1 MKKYTSFRK
10 ILFSIGLLAII
21 GLTGMNV
28 YSLYKLN
35 KTSIATSVENKKNQI
50 SEFASQVRNRFL
62 VVSKGIWKIDTD
74 KLNNELEKG
83 KFPASFMQVLTTASQ
98 DSLFSQ
104 IYFARP
110 DQASATKSSF
120 IYKYNTVTNKMMLT
134 RHYPELVHDGIE
146 LAQTR
151 MKVLAKDYQWPTKTL
166 FDTNRSMTIT
176 LINPKNHSI
185 MGYVCLVIDNNY
197 LIHGYLQPML
207 IKTFGKNDP
216 NGITVWVHDWVKNKD
231 LATNNP
237 NVSYNKKKVHINDS
251 FPGLLDNWNLKAA
264 FDELPTVNASRAQFE
279 RNLTA
284 LGAAVLI
291 LLGSLVFIN
300 ITAQKERE
308 LALRQTGFLANVTH
322 ELKTP
327 LAVMQAAGENLA
339 DGRVKDPDR
348 LKTYGKHIYNESVRL
363 RKMIEKLLDVA
374 KTDAGQMILK
384 PSQQQLDLLV
394 ANFVEEHRSYLENKG
409 FTLKTNIDK
418 NIPPVEIDPGSFQTI
433 LDNLVENAIKYS
445 PNEKFIGIYVRNQKT
460 DVVVEVEDHGLG
472 IPFKAQKH
480 IFDKFFRVEDTLTA
494 HTKGHGLGLSIVKS
508 LVELN
513 HGDIILKSQYRKGS
527 KFIVHFPAM
536 TDEKIRKMSS
546 IQKKSIQALT
556 NEGNTNYVV
565 QG

>member
-1 MKKYTSFRK
+1 MKKYSSFRK
-10 ILFSIGLLAII
+10 VLFSIGLLAII

-28 YSLYKLN
+28 YSLYRLN
-35 KTSIATSVENKKNQI
+35 QTSITTSVENKKNQI
-50 SEFASQVRNRFL
+50 SEFASDVRNRFL
-62 VVSKGIWKIDTD
+62 IVSKSIWKIDTNQ
-74 KLNNELEKG
+74 LNQAIQHRQ
-83 KFPASFMQVLTTASQ
+83 FPPSFIQVLDKASK
-98 DSLFSQ
+98 DSLFSDV
-104 IYFARP
+104 YFSLP
-110 DQASATKSSF
+110 ENSTKVKPKF
-120 IYKYNTVTNKMMLT
+120 YKFDPVTDRLNPV
-134 RHYPELVHDGIE
+134 RQYPEMVHDGIE
-146 LAQTR
+146 LARTR

-176 LINPKNHSI
+176 LISPKNHRI
-185 MGYVCLVIDNNY
+185 MGYICLIINNDF

-207 IKTFGKNDP
+207 VKTFGENNP

-237 NVSYNKKKVHINDS
+237 SVSFNQKKVHINDS

-284 LGAAVLI
+284 LGAAVLL

-308 LALRQTGFLANVTH
+308 LSLRQTGFLANVTH

-348 LKTYGKHIYNESVRL
+348 LKSYGKHIYDESVRL
-363 RKMIEKLLDVA
+363 RNMIEKLLDVA
-374 KTDAGQMILK
+374 KTDAGRMNLK
-384 PSQQQLDLLV
+384 QTRQQVDELLKDYL
-394 ANFVEEHRSYLENKG
+394 AEHRPYLENEG
-409 FTLKTNIDK
+409 FTIKFETDK
-418 NIPPVEIDPGSFQTI
+418 KISPIKIDPDSFQTI
-433 LDNLVENAIKYS
+433 MDNLIENAVKYS
-445 PNEKFIGIYVRNQKT
+445 PEEKFIGIHVSDDKYEVI
-460 DVVVEVEDHGLG
+460 VEVEDHGLG
-472 IPFKAQKH
+472 IPYKAQKH

-508 LVELN
+508 LIELN
-513 HGDIILKSQYRKGS
+513 GGDIILKSQYRKGS
-527 KFIVHFPAM
+527 KFLLHFPVL
-536 TDEKIRKMSS
+536 TQSEIKKMEN
-546 IQKKSIQALT
+546 IQKKTMQTLT

>member
-1 MKKYTSFRK
+1 MKKYSSFRK
-10 ILFSIGLLAII
+10 VLFSIGLLAII

-28 YSLYKLN
+28 YSLYRLN
-35 KTSIATSVENKKNQI
+35 QTSITTSVENKKNQI
-50 SEFASQVRNRFL
+50 SEFASDVRNRFL
-62 VVSKGIWKIDTD
+62 IVSKSIWKIDTNQ
-74 KLNNELEKG
+74 LNQAIQHR
-83 KFPASFMQVLTTASQ
+83 KFPPSFIQVLDKASN
-98 DSLFSQ
+98 DSLFSDVYFSLPENSTNVKTS
-104 IYFARP
+104 IYKFN
-110 DQASATKSSF
+110 SATDHLNPVRK
-120 IYKYNTVTNKMMLT
+120 
-134 RHYPELVHDGIE
+134 YPEMVHDGIE
-146 LAQTR
+146 LARTR

-176 LINPKNHSI
+176 LISPKNHRI
-185 MGYVCLVIDNNY
+185 MGYICLIINNDF

-207 IKTFGKNDP
+207 VKTFGKNNP

-237 NVSYNKKKVHINDS
+237 SVSFNQKKVHINDS

-284 LGAAVLI
+284 LGAAVLL

-308 LALRQTGFLANVTH
+308 LSLRQTGFLANVTH

-348 LKTYGKHIYNESVRL
+348 LKSYGKHIYDESVRL
-363 RKMIEKLLDVA
+363 RNMIEKLLDVA
-374 KTDAGQMILK
+374 KTDAGRMYLK
-384 PSQQQLDLLV
+384 QTRQQVDELLRDYLS
-394 ANFVEEHRSYLENKG
+394 EHRSYLENKG
-409 FTLKTNIDK
+409 FTVKFETAKKISPIK
-418 NIPPVEIDPGSFQTI
+418 IDPDSFQTI
-433 LDNLVENAIKYS
+433 MDNLIENAVKYS
-445 PNEKFIGIYVRNQKT
+445 PDEKFIGIYVSDDKYEVT
-460 DVVVEVEDHGLG
+460 VEVEDHGLG
-472 IPFKAQKH
+472 IPYKAQKH

-508 LVELN
+508 LIELN
-513 HGDIILKSQYRKGS
+513 GGDIILKSQYRKGS
-527 KFIVHFPAM
+527 KFLLHFPLL
-536 TDEKIRKMSS
+536 TQSEIKKMDN
-546 IQKKSIQALT
+546 IQKKTIQTLT

>member
-1 MKKYTSFRK
+1 MKKYSSFRK
-10 ILFSIGLLAII
+10 VLFSIGLLAII

-28 YSLYKLN
+28 YSLYRLN
-35 KTSIATSVENKKNQI
+35 QTSITTSVENKKNQI
-50 SEFASQVRNRFL
+50 SEFASDVRNRFL
-62 VVSKGIWKIDTD
+62 IVSKSIWKIDTNQ
-74 KLNNELEKG
+74 LNQAIQHRQ
-83 KFPASFMQVLTTASQ
+83 FPPSFIQVLDKASK
-98 DSLFSQ
+98 DSLFSDV
-104 IYFARP
+104 YFSLP
-110 DQASATKSSF
+110 ENSTKVKPKF
-120 IYKYNTVTNKMMLT
+120 YKFDPVTDRLNPV
-134 RHYPELVHDGIE
+134 RQYPEMVHDGIE
-146 LAQTR
+146 LARTR

-176 LINPKNHSI
+176 LISPKNHRI
-185 MGYVCLVIDNNY
+185 MGYICLIINNDF

-207 IKTFGKNDP
+207 VKTFGENNP

-237 NVSYNKKKVHINDS
+237 SVSFNQKKVHINDS

-284 LGAAVLI
+284 LGAAVLL

-308 LALRQTGFLANVTH
+308 LSLRQTGFLANVTH

-348 LKTYGKHIYNESVRL
+348 LKSYGKHIYDESVRL
-363 RKMIEKLLDVA
+363 RNMIEKLLDVA
-374 KTDAGQMILK
+374 KTDAGRMNLK
-384 PSQQQLDLLV
+384 QTRQQVDELLKDYL
-394 ANFVEEHRSYLENKG
+394 AEHRPYLENEG
-409 FTLKTNIDK
+409 FTIKFETDEKISPIK
-418 NIPPVEIDPGSFQTI
+418 IDPDSFQTI
-433 LDNLVENAIKYS
+433 MDNLIENAVKYS
-445 PNEKFIGIYVRNQKT
+445 PEEKFIGIHVSDDKYEVT
-460 DVVVEVEDHGLG
+460 VEVEDHGLG
-472 IPFKAQKH
+472 IPYKAQKH

-508 LVELN
+508 LIELN
-513 HGDIILKSQYRKGS
+513 GGDIILKSQYRKGS
-527 KFIVHFPAM
+527 KFLLHFPVL
-536 TDEKIRKMSS
+536 TQSEIRKMEN
-546 IQKKSIQALT
+546 IQKKTMQTLT

>member
-1 MKKYTSFRK
+1 MKKYSSFRK
-10 ILFSIGLLAII
+10 VLFSIGLLAII

-28 YSLYKLN
+28 YSLYRLN
-35 KTSIATSVENKKNQI
+35 QTSITTSVENKKNQI
-50 SEFASQVRNRFL
+50 SEFASDVRNRFL
-62 VVSKGIWKIDTD
+62 IVSKSIWKIDTNQ
-74 KLNNELEKG
+74 LNQAIQHRQ
-83 KFPASFMQVLTTASQ
+83 FPPSFIQVLDKASK
-98 DSLFSQ
+98 DSLFSDV
-104 IYFARP
+104 YFSLP
-110 DQASATKSSF
+110 ENSTKVKPKF
-120 IYKYNTVTNKMMLT
+120 YKFDPVTDRLNPV
-134 RHYPELVHDGIE
+134 RQYPEMVHDGIE
-146 LAQTR
+146 LARTR

-176 LINPKNHSI
+176 LISPKNHRI
-185 MGYVCLVIDNNY
+185 MGYICLIINNDF

-207 IKTFGKNDP
+207 VKTFGENNP

-237 NVSYNKKKVHINDS
+237 SVSFNQKKVHINDS

-284 LGAAVLI
+284 LGAAVLL

-308 LALRQTGFLANVTH
+308 LSLRQTGFLANVTH

-348 LKTYGKHIYNESVRL
+348 LKSYGKHIYDESVRL
-363 RKMIEKLLDVA
+363 RNMIEKLLDVA
-374 KTDAGQMILK
+374 KTDAGRMNLK
-384 PSQQQLDLLV
+384 QTRQQVDELLKDYL
-394 ANFVEEHRSYLENKG
+394 AEHRPYLENEG
-409 FTLKTNIDK
+409 FTIKFETDEKISPIK
-418 NIPPVEIDPGSFQTI
+418 IDPDSFQTI
-433 LDNLVENAIKYS
+433 MDNLIENAVKYS
-445 PNEKFIGIYVRNQKT
+445 PEEKFIGIHVSDDKYEVT
-460 DVVVEVEDHGLG
+460 VEVEDHGLG
-472 IPFKAQKH
+472 IPYKAQKH

-508 LVELN
+508 LIELN
-513 HGDIILKSQYRKGS
+513 GGDIILKSQYRKGS
-527 KFIVHFPAM
+527 KFLLHFPVL
-536 TDEKIRKMSS
+536 TQSEIKKMEN
-546 IQKKSIQALT
+546 IQKKTMQTLT